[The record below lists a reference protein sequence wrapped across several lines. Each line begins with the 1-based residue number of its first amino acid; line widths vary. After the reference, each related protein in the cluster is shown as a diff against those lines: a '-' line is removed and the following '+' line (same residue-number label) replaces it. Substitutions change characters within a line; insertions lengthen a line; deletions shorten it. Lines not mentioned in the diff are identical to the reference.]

1 MTYINNAELTD
12 GTCVWQREETVK
24 NVLIGYNLQ
33 FFAKDGPGGEKTEPA
48 TSKKLNDVRK
58 EGQVAKSKEI
68 IMAVTLMALFIIIKV
83 YVGNMGEKF
92 ISSFKEFYNS
102 FEIIVNSSSEGLSMK
117 LAAESVKYIF
127 VDTLNIVLPIFL
139 VAVVIAVLGNTLQQ
153 RWMVTSKP
161 LAPKFSKL
169 NPINGFKRLF
179 SFKQLFELIK
189 SIAMMLVIA
198 YVVYTTVKDKMG
210 ILLTFYDVTLY
221 RALALTGDVIIDLG
235 IKISGIFLVI
245 GFVDLVYQR
254 IKFKQD
260 TMMTKQEVKDE
271 FKNAEGDPQV
281 KGQIRRRMQEI
292 SRRRMMQQLP
302 DADVVITNP
311 THFAVAL
318 KYEPNSGMAPVVI
331 AKGADYLAF
340 QIREK
345 AKECN
350 IEIVENKPLAR
361 ILYNNVD
368 IGMEIP
374 PELYQAVAE
383 ILARVLKA

>member
-117 LAAESVKYIF
+117 LAAESVKNIF